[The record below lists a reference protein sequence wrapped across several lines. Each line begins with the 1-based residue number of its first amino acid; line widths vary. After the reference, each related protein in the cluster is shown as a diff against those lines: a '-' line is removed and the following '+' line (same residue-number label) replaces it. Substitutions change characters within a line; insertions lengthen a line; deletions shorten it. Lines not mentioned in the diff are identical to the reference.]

1 MWKFVPPNPNAETPA
16 LRGWLLGEGH
26 SLACVG
32 TKNGMFGQSTVGFG
46 VSNPAEGGIVPVS
59 YTHLTLPTKA

>member
-46 VSNPAEGGIVPVS
+46 VSNPAEGGIVR
-59 YTHLTLPTKA
+59 

>member
-16 LRGWLLGEGH
+16 LRGCSLGTGH

-32 TKNGMFGQSTVGFG
+32 TKKGMLGQSTVGLG
-46 VSNPAEGGIVPVS
+46 VSKPAEGGIVR
-59 YTHLTLPTKA
+59 